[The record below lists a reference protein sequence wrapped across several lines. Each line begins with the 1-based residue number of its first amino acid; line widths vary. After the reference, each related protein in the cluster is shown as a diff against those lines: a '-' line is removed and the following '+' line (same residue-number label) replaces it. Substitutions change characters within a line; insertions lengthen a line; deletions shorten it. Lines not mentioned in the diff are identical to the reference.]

1 MNRKQRLISIRERQQ
16 AGLEAVL
23 FASQS
28 LLDEADSFSM
38 ERLEA
43 LVLMRSN
50 CINEMEALEKEGQL
64 IARESDMPLE
74 TGKVSPAI
82 KVALKGLS
90 KVDGHLQD
98 MMRRQQVAIINS
110 MASMRNRTNFY
121 NPTEHPQMA
130 RQLLDVVR

>member
-1 MNRKQRLISIRERQQ
+1 MNRKQRLMSIQERQQ

-43 LVLMRSN
+43 LILMRSN
-50 CINEMEALEKEGQL
+50 CIKEIETLDQERQM
-64 IARESDMPLE
+64 IAMESDMPLE
-74 TGKVSPAI
+74 IGKVSPAI
-82 KVALKGLS
+82 KLALGGLL

-110 MASMRNRTNFY
+110 MASMRNRANFY
-121 NPTEHPQMA
+121 DRSENLPLA
-130 RQLLDVVR
+130 RQLLDIVR